1 MENELNKTIDAR
13 NNAQTTTDSVSGL
26 QQQQTVVYGDSSE
39 TIVEEVN
46 SERDRSYLS
55 GQTTNVPLENF
66 LSRPVILDTH
76 DWNLQL
82 SVQTHEFD
90 PWELFQNQT
99 RIKAKLANF
108 AFASFDLKL
117 RFSIAGTPFQ
127 YGQIVAAYV
136 PYGKLHTVQS
146 SVGGNRNQVEKAVDL
161 VARSGA
167 SHSKAVAYRYYSTYP
182 HITLEPQT
190 SISKELTLPFVW
202 HNNFMSINGH
212 NERVGSVVRESL
224 GVIRMFNRIFVQG
237 ANDTAPTTFN
247 VKVTAWA
254 ENVSL
259 NTPTEF
265 EPTSSN
271 EKPKDHCED
280 EYTDGAISAPASAVA
295 KAAGRMTNIPII
307 GPYARATEIGASTLS
322 SVARLFGYSYPRDIS
337 FKTERRLD
345 VVGNMATMSGNDSS
359 ITLACDPK
367 QEVTIDPRV
376 VGLKPVDEMSFK
388 TIVSR
393 EQFLTRCLWKSNS
406 GQFVTAGAER
416 IIFTTCVMP
425 NHLSVAGN
433 YSDQTLVY
441 EPQMDTPMGHI
452 ARTFAYWKGSITYR
466 VEVVAS
472 PYHQGKLKLQFDP
485 FVKNGTVS
493 VSDFH
498 KDDINARY
506 TAILDL
512 SKTRDMEF
520 TIPWTSYRPYLRTL
534 RGVNVNTFE
543 PIDTDFTN
551 FGQVEAIYNSHN
563 GQEMSMGIFTV
574 SVFNELVSPLP
585 TTATGAG
592 FAPVYV
598 QVFVKGGDDLM
609 FQQPH
614 QEEWTQQIFRP
625 GLLPTSGSV
634 PPMDY
639 HGGQMV
645 ERHQVFEGTNFDDDV
660 NVFFGES
667 IVSIRT
673 LVKRYVHT
681 TSRWP
686 AGNWD
691 SAAPSANRAF
701 SKINYAWLNRTIQ
714 PSHGST
720 APFIESNL
728 DSRHSYASYFGPAFC
743 CVRGSTRR
751 KIVSTPRVA
760 YTPNR
765 GERLMVERKATVNVT
780 VDGRGGAVPGQ
791 NTAFLAPD
799 SWSWF
804 KAWPVGTNGMIIQD
818 QSTRAGIEVELPYYS
833 GTRFNLGTYLDYQ
846 LNDTNEVI
854 QIDPAN
860 SQIHYLE
867 LTVAGTSTNN
877 DSASFEEFFACGEDF
892 GMFWYLA
899 PPMSFRSVSGV

>member
-13 NNAQTTTDSVSGL
+13 NNPQTTTDTLSGL

-39 TIVEEVN
+39 TIVENVN
-46 SERDRSYLS
+46 SERDRSFLS
-55 GQTTNVPLENF
+55 GQTTNVPLEAF
-66 LSRPVILDTH
+66 LSRPVILDSH

-90 PWELFQNQT
+90 PWELFQNQS
-99 RIKAKLANF
+99 RIKDKLANF

-127 YGQIVAAYV
+127 YGEIFAAYV
-136 PYGKLHTVQS
+136 PYGKLHS
-146 SVGGNRNQVEKAVDL
+146 EAASIGGARNQVEKGVDL

-182 HITLEPQT
+182 HVTLKPQD
-190 SISKELTLPFVW
+190 SQSHELVLPFVW
-202 HNNFMSINGH
+202 HNNFMSVNGH
-212 NERVGSVVRESL
+212 NERSGSITRESL

-237 ANDTAPTTFN
+237 ANDTAPTSFN
-247 VKVTAWA
+247 IKVTAWA
-254 ENVSL
+254 QNVSL

-271 EKPKDHCED
+271 EKPKDHIED
-280 EYTDGAISAPASAVA
+280 EYCDGPISGPASAVA
-295 KAAGRMTNIPII
+295 GAAGKLTNIPII
-307 GPYARATEIGASTLS
+307 GPYARATEIGASAIS
-322 SVARLFGYSYPRDIS
+322 SVARLFGYSNPRDVEHL
-337 FKTERRLD
+337 TDRRLD
-345 VVGNMATMSGNDSS
+345 VVGNMASMSGKDTST
-359 ITLACDPK
+359 TLACDPR
-367 QEVTIDPRV
+367 QEITIDPRT
-376 VGLKPVDEMSFK
+376 VGLKPIDEMSFS
-388 TIVSR
+388 TIVTR

-406 GQFVTAGAER
+406 GQFTTAGAER
-416 IIFTTCVMP
+416 IIFTSCVMP
-425 NHLSVAGN
+425 NHLSVAGTYTN
-433 YSDQTLVY
+433 QGLAYAP
-441 EPQMDTPMGHI
+441 EMDTPMGHL
-452 ARTFAYWKGSITYR
+452 ARMFAYWKGSITYR

-485 FVKNGTVS
+485 FVKSGNVS

-534 RGVNVNTFE
+534 RSVIVNTFE

-551 FGQVEAIYNSHN
+551 FGQVEAIYNSHE

-585 TTATGAG
+585 TTTTGAG

-598 QVFVKGGDDLM
+598 QVFVKGGDDLV
-609 FQQPH
+609 FQQPND
-614 QEEWTQQIFRP
+614 EDWTSAIYRP
-625 GLLPTSGSV
+625 GLFPTSSNV

-645 ERHQVFEGTNFDDDV
+645 ERHQVFEGSNFDDDV
-660 NVFFGES
+660 NVFFGER

-673 LVKRYVHT
+673 LLKRYSHT
-681 TSRWP
+681 TTRWP

-691 SAAPSANRAF
+691 AGAPSANRAF
-701 SKINYAWLNRTIQ
+701 SKLRYAWLNRTIA
-714 PSHGST
+714 PSHGSLD
-720 APFIESNL
+720 PFTEGNL
-728 DSRHSYASYFGPAFC
+728 DSRHSYASYLGPAYC

-751 KIVSTPRVA
+751 KLIVSPRVA
-760 YTPNR
+760 YNLNR
-765 GERLMVERKATVNVT
+765 GERLMVERKATPEVT
-780 VDGRGGAVPGQ
+780 IVGRGTMTGQ
-791 NTAFLAPD
+791 NTAYLTAN
-799 SWSWF
+799 SWDWF
-804 KAWPVGTNGMIIQD
+804 KAMPHGPNGMIIQD
-818 QSTRAGIEVELPYYS
+818 QNTRSGIEVELPYYQ
-833 GTRFNLGTYLDYQ
+833 GTRFSLGTYLDYQ
-846 LNDTNEVI
+846 LNDNNETI

-860 SQIHYLE
+860 SQVHYLE
-867 LTVAGTSTNN
+867 LTVSGTSTNN
-877 DSASFEEFFACGEDF
+877 DSAAYDEFFACGEDF

-899 PPMSFRSVSGV
+899 PPIHFRSLALV